1 MSLGSAGK
9 QRKTKLRSLRTT
21 RNELL
26 KMKDRRIIEQNQRV
40 LQNRAKQNQRVQQ
53 EQASKTVRV
62 LVYVR

>member
-1 MSLGSAGK
+1 MRGSAGK

-40 LQNRAKQNQRVQQ
+40 QQ
-53 EQASKTVRV
+53 EQAPKTVRV
-62 LVYVR
+62 LVYIR